1 MNTPFGRCKFLR
13 LPIGIHSAQ
22 EVFHR
27 IINGSYV
34 DIIGVKT
41 DTDVFFIWGKNTEDH
56 NSLIASLERAKKN
69 ALTMNLD
76 KCKFNVD
83 ELICLGCKIS
93 ARGIEPGDTK
103 IKVIMKPT
111 DKKGIQ
117 KRFVCGKGFLPKL
130 TEVTSLLRE
139 LLQKDIHWHWEE
151 HHKKSF
157 ENVQTMLSSDPCL
170 AYFDVSKPVTVQVDA
185 SNSSWG
191 AALLQE
197 GKSVIYASIS
207 LTSAEKNYAVI
218 DKELLAVLFGCE
230 RFHQYVYGN
239 KTFTESNHK
248 PLGIITKKPLAR
260 ATERLQRILLY
271 LQKRDFKLSYK
282 SGASGCAVK
291 SFPERSRSRNIWWG
305 ISSSDSHDMQ
315 QQSTYWYKSRRNQK
329 IERRWLC
336 VIRTWWEN
344 SEWLAKQKRWRE
356 QWIEAA
362 LVIQR
367 WIINHQW
374 CYIQ

>member
-1 MNTPFGRCKFLR
+1 MNKVIKREHFQIPSHKFEDISIRSAGATHFAKLDAKKGYWQIPLDEESTKLTIMNTPFGRYKFLR

-22 EVFHR
+22 EVFHK

-139 LLQKDIHWHWEE
+139 LLQKDIHWH
-151 HHKKSF
+151 
-157 ENVQTMLSSDPCL
+157 
-170 AYFDVSKPVTVQVDA
+170 
-185 SNSSWG
+185 
-191 AALLQE
+191 
-197 GKSVIYASIS
+197 
-207 LTSAEKNYAVI
+207 
-218 DKELLAVLFGCE
+218 
-230 RFHQYVYGN
+230 
-239 KTFTESNHK
+239 
-248 PLGIITKKPLAR
+248 
-260 ATERLQRILLY
+260 
-271 LQKRDFKLSYK
+271 
-282 SGASGCAVK
+282 
-291 SFPERSRSRNIWWG
+291 
-305 ISSSDSHDMQ
+305 
-315 QQSTYWYKSRRNQK
+315 
-329 IERRWLC
+329 
-336 VIRTWWEN
+336 
-344 SEWLAKQKRWRE
+344 
-356 QWIEAA
+356 
-362 LVIQR
+362 
-367 WIINHQW
+367 
-374 CYIQ
+374 